1 MWRNGKNPRPPLTTT
16 TTTNSQTD
24 IICAC
29 VLTLLCFPFFFLLFL
44 SRSPSCVS
52 FSHQIPGVQALGAIG
67 LLALFLTSSGPVYEY
82 SSTASSAFITTLI
95 LLIVLLCIPSLRSNQ
110 VWSWVEL
117 VITAILFI
125 VYIIASY
132 YVIKICLEI
141 LTRHGGVSNHLGPFI
156 GTLIASVCI
165 IACISNFFFIRCKK
179 KSPQS
184 DFNQFT
190 FTAND
195 SFENWFDQN
204 KWFASWLNWLS
215 FPFHDWLF
223 DWIVCGGQHI

>member
-44 SRSPSCVS
+44 SRSSSCVS

-165 IACISNFFFIRCKK
+165 IACISIFFSFDVRKNHPKAISINSRL
-179 KSPQS
+179 PQM
-184 DFNQFT
+184 T
-190 FTAND
+190 HLKIGLTKTND
-195 SFENWFDQN
+195 SR
-204 KWFASWLNWLS
+204 
-215 FPFHDWLF
+215 HDWI
-223 DWIVCGGQHI
+223 D